1 MRFFNK
7 NDENFLI
14 ESSEIKFGNNQ
25 IVSPHALT
33 EDEVLSS
40 SAQVNIQNSNAALDS
55 LKKRLSKIA
64 IPEEPKEDKEE
75 SLLNKCMPYIVD
87 EDGTDTSIDTRPL
100 YNLQSV
106 AEILKEQSTKS
117 IEALSKKY
125 DLIFEDLTV
134 KNDNLTDGDVAKPEV
149 EEKTEEQISTKIKN
163 VQSNISF
170 VISDIDSTTISPEKN
185 MSDTATITFT
195 PITDDDTSKRINI
208 STQTRPIDLTNELVK
223 IPETVAEETEEIHS
237 LEKSEFDEY
246 IPENEIYS
254 KKDASKL
261 KRFFAIKR
269 RNYFFAAFI
278 SIFVTILLALTKIP
292 FLSQLILSAPSV
304 SMIICSVLTLIAV
317 ISNMDM
323 LLSLKDIFKA
333 NCKPDV
339 LPSIASIVTLAFAVF
354 GITEGF
360 DVLNVL
366 LLLSFILS
374 TRAVCACLKATY
386 MLTNIKTVYSNPNK
400 SAVKL
405 INDPAVAFSMAR
417 NSVEGDALIATT
429 QDCGDITDFMK
440 YSTYGVFLNGKLSI
454 ITIISLV
461 LSLISALAATAYF
474 DGIVYGLYVAA
485 AIQCFASLPS
495 VFFIDTLPLYKAS
508 KKLSKMGA
516 AILGKKGAEQI
527 EMANAFVMDSKDIFP
542 KGTVT
547 LHQMKILSENNLD
560 DTLIRAAALTEYIGN
575 TLAPIFKTIAK
586 SGNVLVLP
594 DADTVKYEERLGISG
609 WVDNRLL
616 FIGNR
621 TLMETHGIK
630 VPSIDMDR
638 RILSQ
643 GYFPVYV
650 ATREKACALLVIQ
663 YNVDTKI
670 ARELRR
676 LTSIGVTLLVNN
688 TDPNITEEMIC
699 DYLGLYEDSVK
710 VMSSAGSYMFKNA
723 TAPTECMSSPAI
735 YRKSPCVL
743 ASILNC
749 ATKIKRANLFLT
761 ITYIICA
768 CLGAVIFAYTSFGG
782 SGEPLSQTVTL
793 LYGICTT
800 IISYLIY
807 LTERP

>member
-7 NDENFLI
+7 KEEEFLI
-14 ESSEIKFGNNQ
+14 ENPKIEFGNNQ

-33 EDEVLSS
+33 EQEVLSDHKTNT
-40 SAQVNIQNSNAALDS
+40 AHNSNAALDS
-55 LKKRLSKIA
+55 LKQRLAKIA
-64 IPEEPKEDKEE
+64 KPEETEEDKE
-75 SLLNKCMPYIVD
+75 SLLDKCMPYIVE
-87 EDGTDTSIDTRPL
+87 EDGTDASIDTRPL

-125 DLIFEDLTV
+125 DLIFEDLTI
-134 KNDNLTDGDVAKPEV
+134 KKDELPEGDIVNPEPEEKV
-149 EEKTEEQISTKIKN
+149 EEIISTKIKN

-170 VISDIDSTTISPEKN
+170 VISDLDSTTISPEKD
-185 MSDTATITFT
+185 MTDTATITFT
-195 PITDDDTSKRINI
+195 PISDDDTSKHINV

-223 IPETVAEETEEIHS
+223 IPETVNEDAEEVHS
-237 LEKSEFDEY
+237 LEKSEFEEY
-246 IPENEIYS
+246 TPKNEIYNQ
-254 KKDASKL
+254 KDAAKL

-269 RNYFFAAFI
+269 RNYFFTAFI
-278 SIFVTILLALTKIP
+278 SIFVTLLLALAKIP
-292 FLSQLILSAPSV
+292 FLSQLLLTAPSV
-304 SMIICSVLTLIAV
+304 SMIVCASLTLIAV

-323 LLSLKDIFKA
+323 FLSVKDVFKA
-333 NCKPDV
+333 KCQPDV
-339 LPSIASIVTLAFAVF
+339 LPSIASTITLILAIF
-354 GITEGF
+354 GIAQGF
-360 DVLNVL
+360 DILDIL
-366 LLLSFILS
+366 LLLNFILS
-374 TRAVCACLKATY
+374 VRAVCACLKASY
-386 MLTNIKTVYSNPNK
+386 MLTNIKTVYSNHNK

-405 INDPAVAFSMAR
+405 INDNAVTFSMAR
-417 NSVEGDALIATT
+417 NSVEGDVLIATT
-429 QDCGDITDFMK
+429 QDCNEITDFMK
-440 YSTYGVFLNGKLSI
+440 YSTYGIFLNGKISV

-474 DGIVYGLYVAA
+474 DGIIYGLYFAT
-485 AIQCFASLPS
+485 AIQCFASLPCI
-495 VFFIDTLPLYKAS
+495 FFIDTLPLYKAA
-508 KKLSKMGA
+508 KKLSRLGA
-516 AILGKKGAEQI
+516 AILGKKGAKQI

-560 DTLIRAAALTEYIGN
+560 DTLIRAAALTEYTGN

-586 SGNVLVLP
+586 SGNISVLP
-594 DADTVKYEERLGISG
+594 DADTVKYEERLGVSG

-630 VPSIDMDR
+630 VPSIDVDR

-650 ATREKACALLVIQ
+650 ATREKACALLIIQ

-688 TDPNITEEMIC
+688 TDPNLTEEMIC

-723 TAPTECMSSPAI
+723 TAPTECMSSPAV
-735 YRKSPCVL
+735 YRKSPIVL

-749 ATKIKRANLFLT
+749 ATKIKRTNIFLT

-768 CLGAVIFAYTSFGG
+768 CLGAIIFAYTSFGG

-793 LYGICTT
+793 LYGLCTT
-800 IISYLIY
+800 VISYLIY

>member
-1 MRFFNK
+1 MRFFNNK
-7 NDENFLI
+7 EEDLLT
-14 ESSEIKFGNNQ
+14 ESPEFEFGNNQ
-25 IVSPHALT
+25 IHAPHALT
-33 EDEVLSS
+33 EEEVLSTPKANYTHS
-40 SAQVNIQNSNAALDS
+40 SNTALEG
-55 LKKRLSKIA
+55 LKERLAKMA
-64 IPEEPKEDKEE
+64 NPVKAEDENE
-75 SLLNKCMPYIVD
+75 SLLDKCMPYIVE
-87 EDGTDTSIDTRPL
+87 EDGTDASIDTQPL
-100 YNLQSV
+100 YKLQSV

-134 KNDNLTDGDVAKPEV
+134 KNDEFIDNATVKPEPV
-149 EEKTEEQISTKIKN
+149 EAPEEPISTKIKN

-170 VISDIDSTTISPEKN
+170 VISDIDSTTISPEKD

-195 PITDDDTSKRINI
+195 PVSDSDTSKHINV
-208 STQTRPIDLTNELVK
+208 STQTRSIDLTSELVK
-223 IPETVAEETEEIHS
+223 IPKTVIEETEEIHS
-237 LEKSEFDEY
+237 LEKSEFEEY
-246 IPENEIYS
+246 TPKNEIYS
-254 KKDASKL
+254 QKDAAKL

-269 RNYFFAAFI
+269 RNYFFAAII
-278 SIFVTILLALTKIP
+278 SFFAVTLLALTKIP
-292 FLSQLILSAPSV
+292 LLSQFILTAPNV
-304 SMIICSVLTLIAV
+304 SMIVCSALTLIAV

-323 LLSLKDIFKA
+323 FLSVKNIFNSK
-333 NCKPDV
+333 CHSDV
-339 LPSIASIVTLAFAVF
+339 LPSIASIVTIAFAIF
-354 GITEGF
+354 GIIVNF
-360 DVLNVL
+360 DVINIL
-366 LLLSFILS
+366 LLLSFILFI
-374 TRAVCACLKATY
+374 RAVCACLKAAY
-386 MLTNIKTVYSNPNK
+386 MLTNIKTVYSNQNK
-400 SAVKL
+400 SGIKL
-405 INDPAVAFSMAR
+405 INDPAITFSMAR
-417 NSVEGDALIATT
+417 NSVEGDALIAAA
-429 QDCGDITDFMK
+429 QDCNEITDFMK

-454 ITIISLV
+454 ITIISLI
-461 LSLISALAATAYF
+461 LSLISSLAAVAYF
-474 DGIVYGLYVAA
+474 DGILYGLYTAA

-495 VFFIDTLPLYKAS
+495 IFFIDTLPLYKAA
-508 KKLSKMGA
+508 KKLSKSGA
-516 AILGKKGAEQI
+516 AILGKKGAKQL

-542 KGTVT
+542 EGTVT

-560 DTLIRAAALTEYIGN
+560 DTLIRAAALTEYTGN

-586 SGNVLVLP
+586 SGNISVLP

-630 VPSIDMDR
+630 VPSIDVDR

-650 ATREKACALLVIQ
+650 ATREKACALLIIQ
-663 YNVDTKI
+663 YNVDAKI

-688 TDPNITEEMIC
+688 TDPNLTEEMIC

-710 VMSSAGSYMFKNA
+710 VMTSAGSYMFKNA

-735 YRKSPCVL
+735 YRKSPNVL

-749 ATKIKRANLFLT
+749 ATKIKRANIFLT
-761 ITYIICA
+761 VTYIICA
-768 CLGAVIFAYTSFGG
+768 CLGAMIFAYTSFGG

-793 LYGICTT
+793 LYCICTT
-800 IISYLIY
+800 VISYLIY